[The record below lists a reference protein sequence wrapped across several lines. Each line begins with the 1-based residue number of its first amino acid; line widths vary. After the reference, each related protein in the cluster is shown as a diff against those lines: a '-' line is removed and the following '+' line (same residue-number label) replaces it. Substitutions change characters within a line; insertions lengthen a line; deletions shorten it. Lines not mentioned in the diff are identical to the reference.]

1 MSREAV
7 CNALLDVNYQR
18 MSNATKS
25 IAATRKPA
33 SKPASRDFL
42 TLFYPFHYVVGE
54 AMEKS
59 LQGDRLSH
67 HEAVILWMIHSEGAN
82 STSLPRKE
90 IERLICSWY
99 ELGSPAVTKVLKR
112 MASREKPLLT
122 IRNSSDSG
130 REKQVSL
137 TKEGE
142 REVALMM
149 DRATQTIDRIIE
161 GWSDKE
167 TEAGLQ
173 FLAMVVDRVRQL
185 NQSAEK

>member
-1 MSREAV
+1 MQP
-7 CNALLDVNYQR
+7 DVNDQA
-18 MSNATKS
+18 MSHATKS
-25 IAATRKPA
+25 ITAPENPVSQTA
-33 SKPASRDFL
+33 SPDFL
-42 TLFYPFHYVVGE
+42 KLFYPFHYLVGE

-59 LQGDRLSH
+59 LQGDKLSH

-112 MASREKPLLT
+112 MATRDEPLLT
-122 IRNSSDSG
+122 IRSSSESG
-130 REKQVSL
+130 REKNVCL
-137 TKEGE
+137 TSEGQ

-161 GWSDKE
+161 GWSESE
-167 TEAGLQ
+167 TASGLR
-173 FLAMVVDRVRQL
+173 FLAMVVDRVRKL
-185 NQSAEK
+185 NGSPNT